1 MIKNS
6 IVVYNGNKISSYFIN
21 LNKLLINIRA
31 LNEINKEI
39 ISGNWDLNIKYR
51 SSSDKSLMDLHPR
64 YYLERGKWVDFKF
77 LLENEKINKLK
88 LFTIESLI
96 SGKIRLVLSLF

>member
-64 YYLERGKWVDFKF
+64 YYLERGKWVDFNF
-77 LLENEKINKLK
+77 
-88 LFTIESLI
+88 FT
-96 SGKIRLVLSLF
+96 